1 MEFQELEGERRG
13 SKVLCTEDH
22 HLYRYSRGTKK
33 DTNVHFLAC
42 YLDFNE
48 LSEELEEDMSD
59 ENENADTNESSDS
72 DDEQDAPELYQDE
85 SDDEIQLQPQVRI
98 PTCVV
103 CMDNPPNVVLV
114 PCGHQNLCS
123 PWANQWK
130 D

>member
-1 MEFQELEGERRG
+1 
-13 SKVLCTEDH
+13 
-22 HLYRYSRGTKK
+22 
-33 DTNVHFLAC
+33 
-42 YLDFNE
+42 
-48 LSEELEEDMSD
+48 MSD

-123 PWANQWK
+123 PCANQWK
-130 D
+130 DENGTCPTDRKEIVMIVPLIPL